1 MHPERLGPWQIER
14 RIGAGGMGNVYLGV
28 HAETGERAAVKVLPA
43 SMAREDGF
51 EQRFSREID
60 ALGKLS
66 HRNIVRLYGNGVS
79 DDGLLYYA
87 MEFVDGVTLTAEIQ
101 ARRRL
106 PWREVVERS
115 QQLAGALKAAHD
127 AGVVHRDLKPGN
139 LMVAA
144 DGQLKLTDFG
154 VASVFAAERL
164 TRTGGIVGTA
174 DYMSPEQARGQRS
187 TPRSDLYALGAV
199 IYTMLTGRP
208 PFTGETTAELLRKQQ
223 YGQFDLPSRY
233 APDIPAGLEE
243 LVCQLLEKD
252 PGRRPPD
259 ALVVLRRLE
268 QVLLKAEFVERQL
281 EAETVVRPAVGV
293 GGVVGD
299 GVAAAAAAGTATT
312 VRNWL
317 RAESQRGAP
326 AGPGAWLDNIWVL
339 MCLLVLLMGFGF
351 WMSRGRREPTVS
363 ERLAEA
369 ERVLSGV
376 PGPAWLKARD
386 ELLRPLLGSAAA
398 GSADAAGAAGAA
410 GAADAARLRE
420 LCRQA
425 DDYEFVRSL
434 GEGLGERSGEQSAAG
449 EQSAGEAVDEELR
462 GLIRRAFELRR
473 AGDFLG
479 ASASLEGVQQILDR
493 VRGGSYLQRFVADS
507 LAGWR
512 SERAGQGA
520 ELLLRELLR
529 QWVAAEGE
537 SERQQLR
544 GPLAAALEIYG
555 EREELAAIVAEL
567 RAATGRE

>member
-101 ARRRL
+101 TRRRL

-127 AGVVHRDLKPGN
+127 AGIVHRDLKPSN

-144 DGQLKLTDFG
+144 GGQLKLTDFG
-154 VASVFAAERL
+154 VASLFAAERL

-199 IYTMLTGRP
+199 MYTMLTGRP

-233 APDIPAGLEE
+233 APDIPSGLEE

-252 PGRRPPD
+252 PGRRLPD

-268 QVLLKAEFVERQL
+268 QVLAKADFVERQL
-281 EAETVVRPAVGV
+281 ESETLVRPAAG
-293 GGVVGD
+293 GGVVAVDVAGG
-299 GVAAAAAAGTATT
+299 GVAAGTATT
-312 VRNWL
+312 VRNIL
-317 RAESQRGAP
+317 RAESRRRSSQGF
-326 AGPGAWLDNIWVL
+326 GGWLDNTWVL
-339 MCLLVLLMGFGF
+339 LGLLLLLTGFGV
-351 WMSRGRREPTVS
+351 WMSRGRGAPAVA
-363 ERLAEA
+363 ERVAEA
-369 ERVLSGV
+369 ERIFAGV
-376 PGPAWLKARD
+376 PGPAWLRARD
-386 ELLRPLLGSAAA
+386 EILRPLAGDTGDKGTSAA
-398 GSADAAGAAGAA
+398 DK
-410 GAADAARLRE
+410 RLRE

-434 GEGLGERSGEQSAAG
+434 GEGPASRTGEQRPGGELDGER
-449 EQSAGEAVDEELR
+449 AVDEELR
-462 GLIRRAFELRR
+462 RLTVRAFELRR
-473 AGDFLG
+473 SGDLP
-479 ASASLEGVQQILDR
+479 AARAELEGVLEILKR
-493 VRGGSYLQRFVADS
+493 VRAGGYLQQFVAES
-507 LAGWR
+507 LAAWQ
-512 SERAGQGA
+512 SERAGQGG

-529 QWVAAEGE
+529 QWAAAEGE
-537 SERQQLR
+537 AERQRLR
-544 GPLAAALEIYG
+544 GAMSAALQIYG
-555 EREELAAIVAEL
+555 SREELAAIVAEV
-567 RAATGRE
+567 RAVFGRE